1 MDFIRVI
8 SWEGEIFLD
17 NTELNK
23 VLNTGDVLVV
33 AFGAMIGWGWVISS
47 GQWITNGGILGTVI
61 GFIIGGI
68 MIYFVGLC
76 YAELTTALPKC
87 GGEHVFSYK
96 AFGSVGS
103 YICTWSV
110 ILSYIGV
117 VCYEVV
123 SFPTILQYLF
133 PNIAKGYLYT
143 IGGFDIYLTW
153 LLIAIVMAILILF
166 LNIVGTKKAARFQK
180 ILTCIIAGV
189 GIILVAGSAFSGSI
203 KNFQEQMFVGESN
216 GQIAENIIKVAIMT
230 PFFFFGFDVI
240 PQAAE
245 EISVPL
251 KKLGKLM
258 IFSIVMA
265 VSFYVMV
272 VFSVGFIMNAEQIAN
287 SMSTTGLVTADAM
300 AIAFKSSNMAKVLI
314 IGGLCGIITSWNS
327 FLIGGSRAL
336 YSMAVAYMLPRRFSV
351 LHKKYNTPVN
361 ALILIGILSIISPF
375 FGRSMLVWIVD
386 AGNFACCLTYCIVS
400 MSFLMLRKKA
410 SNLKRPYKVKN
421 YRVVGLIAV
430 IMSGMMVAMYI
441 IPGTNCTLVW
451 QEWSIVGGWCLLGG
465 IMAFL
470 SKRRYGDDFA
480 SHVE

>member
-1 MDFIRVI
+1 MN
-8 SWEGEIFLD
+8 

-61 GFIIGGI
+61 GFVIGGI

-76 YAELTTALPKC
+76 YAELTTSFPKC

-96 AFGSVGS
+96 AFGPVVS

-117 VCYEVV
+117 VCYEAV

-143 IGGFDIYLTW
+143 IGGFDVYLSW
-153 LLIAIVMAILILF
+153 LFIAIGMAILILF
-166 LNIVGTKKAARFQK
+166 LNILGTKKAAKFQK

-189 GIILVAGSAFSGSI
+189 GILLVAGSAYSGSI
-203 KNFQEQMFVGESN
+203 NNLQEQMFVGATNS
-216 GQIAENIIKVAIMT
+216 QIIENIVKVAIMT

-245 EISVPL
+245 EINVPL
-251 KKLGKLM
+251 MKLGKMM
-258 IFSIVMA
+258 ILSIVMA

-272 VFSVGFIMNAEQIAN
+272 VLSVGYVMNANQIFK

-300 AIAFKSSNMAKVLI
+300 SIAFNSSNMARVLI

-336 YSMAVAYMLPRRFSV
+336 YSMATAYMLPRRFSV

-361 ALILIGILSIISPF
+361 AILMIGILSIISPL

-400 MSFLMLRKKA
+400 MSFLRIRKNNP
-410 SNLKRPYKVKN
+410 NLQRPYKVKK
-421 YRVVGLIAV
+421 YRVVGVVAV
-430 IMSGMMVAMYI
+430 AMSGMMAAMYI
-441 IPGTNCTLVW
+441 IPGTNCTLIW
-451 QEWSIVGGWCLLGG
+451 QEWFIVGGWCLLGG

-470 SKRRYGDDFA
+470 SKRKYGEYFA
-480 SHVE
+480 SNIE

>member
-1 MDFIRVI
+1 MCVKEVI
-8 SWEGEIFLD
+8 SFLN

-33 AFGAMIGWGWVISS
+33 AFGAMIGWGWVVSS

-87 GGEHVFSYK
+87 GGEHVFSYR
-96 AFGSVGS
+96 AFGSIGS

-117 VCYEVV
+117 VCYEAV

-143 IGGFDIYLTW
+143 ISGFDIYLTW
-153 LLIAIVMAILILF
+153 LLIAIGMAVLILF
-166 LNIVGTKKAARFQK
+166 LNIVGTKKAASFQK
-180 ILTCIIAGV
+180 VLTCIIAGV
-189 GIILVAGSAFSGSI
+189 GIILVVGSAFSGNI
-203 KNFQEQMFVGESN
+203 ENIQEQMFVGENN
-216 GQIAENIIKVAIMT
+216 GQVIENVIKVAIMT

-245 EISVPL
+245 EINVPL
-251 KKLGKLM
+251 KKLGRMM
-258 IFSIVMA
+258 ILSIVMA

-272 VFSVGFIMNAEQIAN
+272 VLSVGFVMNADQISK

-300 AIAFKSSNMAKVLI
+300 SIAFGSSSMAKVLI

-351 LHKKYNTPVN
+351 LHKKYNTPIN
-361 ALILIGILSIISPF
+361 ALLLIGVLSIVAPF

-386 AGNFACCLTYCIVS
+386 AGNFACCLAYCMVS
-400 MSFLMLRKKA
+400 MSFIVLRRKEP
-410 SNLKRPYKVKN
+410 NLNRPYKMKN
-421 YRVVGLIAV
+421 YRAVGLIAV
-430 IMSGMMVAMYI
+430 IMSGIMAAMYI
-441 IPGTNCTLVW
+441 IPGTNCTLAF
-451 QEWSIVGGWCLLGG
+451 QEWAIVGGWCLLGI
-465 IMAFL
+465 IMAVL
-470 SKRRYGDDFA
+470 SKIRYGDDFA
-480 SHVE
+480 SHIE